1 MSKNTETEMKKT
13 ALVIGATGAVGKALL
28 KNVLKDSN
36 YTTVIAMSR
45 RAVELDDSIPKEK
58 LVQKAVNFE
67 NLEENRQDFRNIN
80 DVYCCLG
87 TTRADAGSAEKF
99 IKIDQEYV
107 VNSAK
112 MIVEEN
118 PSKNNESTTKSPV
131 HFLYCSSAGANK
143 NSWFLYPR
151 SKGETEERLSEA
163 GFEKVSI
170 FQPGFLEVEV
180 PRAKTSF
187 IQLVV
192 GAIFPKLKSLFNL
205 HIAASVVN
213 VGQAMKLSAQQPN
226 SIPKDTQTHTS
237 KIGSKVFIFSN
248 KNIDEM
254 TK

>member
-1 MSKNTETEMKKT
+1 MSTNSETEMNKT
-13 ALVIGATGAVGKALL
+13 ALVLGATGAVGKALL

-36 YTTVIAMSR
+36 YTTVIAMGR

-58 LVQKAVNFE
+58 LVQKTVNFG
-67 NLEENRQDFRNIN
+67 NLEENRQDFRNIK
-80 DVYCCLG
+80 
-87 TTRADAGSAEKF
+87 ADAGSAENF
-99 IKIDQEYV
+99 LKIDQEYV

-131 HFLYCSSAGANK
+131 HFLYCSSTGANK

-180 PRAKTSF
+180 PRANTRFAEALVGSF
-187 IQLVV
+187 V
-192 GAIFPKLKSLFNL
+192 PKINGLFNL
-205 HIAASVVN
+205 HMSVPVVN
-213 VGQAMKLSAQQPN
+213 VGQAMKLATQQPN
-226 SIPKDTQTHTS
+226 SIPKNVQTRTS